1 MKRNESSGLALCHD
15 PSVLDGVREKN
26 RIRSSWKTR
35 PRSEVPVQR
44 LGRKGFGRGEVNG
57 LQSRRQA
64 EYQFWLADRVNY
76 ATLLLCDSV
85 EIDPDIRSGIPV
97 LRGTRVP
104 LSQALAE
111 IADGS
116 SIVEI
121 ADDLEIDERTIRGFI
136 EGFSVWMDRP
146 FKLEH
151 SSWMNARTARSCG
164 GNANS
169 KA

>member
-1 MKRNESSGLALCHD
+1 MKKNESSGLALSPG
-15 PSVLDGVREKN
+15 PSESDEVREKN

-35 PRSEVPVQR
+35 PRFPVQVQPS
-44 LGRKGFGRGEVNG
+44 GRKKLRGWEGGDLPSTRHVKY
-57 LQSRRQA
+57 QS
-64 EYQFWLADRVNY
+64 WLADRVNY

-85 EIDPDIRSGIPV
+85 EIDPDIRSGVPV

-111 IADGS
+111 IAEGS

-121 ADDLEIDERTIRGFI
+121 ADDMEIDVSTIRGFI

-146 FKLEH
+146 F
-151 SSWMNARTARSCG
+151 T
-164 GNANS
+164 
-169 KA
+169 